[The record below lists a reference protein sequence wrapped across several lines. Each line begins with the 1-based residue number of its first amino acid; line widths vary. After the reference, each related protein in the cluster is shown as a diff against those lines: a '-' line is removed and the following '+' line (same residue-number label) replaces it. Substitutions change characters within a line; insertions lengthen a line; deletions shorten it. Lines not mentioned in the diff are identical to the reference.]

1 MSVPLGVKEVIL
13 ASGHTVGGW
22 ARKDSVGA
30 GLAQVSASVIYVWD
44 GEKEGKVH
52 MLSLGGHGT
61 GEQKAATCT
70 ATCCQARPAG
80 ETRAFP
86 CLRTTCLSFRMP

>member
-30 GLAQVSASVIYVWD
+30 GLAQVSASVTDVWD
-44 GEKEGKVH
+44 GEKEGKVY
-52 MLSLGGHGT
+52 T
-61 GEQKAATCT
+61 W
-70 ATCCQARPAG
+70 
-80 ETRAFP
+80 
-86 CLRTTCLSFRMP
+86 